1 MQKNTNTLQYALA
14 CSFGG
19 FIGTLIALQFKS
31 NWFYGLIGFALG
43 LSVGWI
49 TAMFTNDPKGF
60 SAAVKNALTK
70 SLEAVGETDFKGFA
84 IDFIHETIY
93 RFVCYCWM
101 AVGTLAFLETV
112 SIGYWAFNGFG
123 INILQV
129 PFEFFLTI
137 LLVCVIMG
145 FLGCSPGSKKDYSE
159 NARGMIKLFALC
171 FNPGAVIFYT
181 TMGIHLGFVWLLKH
195 QKSIRFAVKVF
206 LAEMY
211 LYVHQNDGLA
221 LLSNVALATGIG
233 FYFEHA
239 TIGAIVWFVAGII
252 DRTIYSNNQSRLI
265 AIIAK
270 KG

>member
-31 NWFYGLIGFALG
+31 NWFYGLVGFALG
-43 LSVGWI
+43 LSVGWV

-60 SAAVKNALTK
+60 SSAVKKALIK
-70 SLEAVGETDFKGFA
+70 SLEVVGETDFEGFA

-93 RFVCYCWM
+93 RFGGYCWT

-112 SIGYWAFNGFG
+112 SIGYWAFNGFD
-123 INILQV
+123 ITILQV
-129 PFEFFLTI
+129 PFEFFLTV
-137 LLVCVIMG
+137 LLVCGIMG
-145 FLGCSPGSKKDYSE
+145 FIGCSPGSKKDYSE
-159 NARGMIKLFALC
+159 NARGMIKMLALYL
-171 FNPGAVIFYT
+171 NPGAVIFYT
-181 TMGIHLGFVWLLKH
+181 VIGVHLGFVWLLKH

-239 TIGAIVWFVAGII
+239 IIGAIVGFIAGIT
-252 DRTIYSNNQSRLI
+252 DRTIYSNNQHRLI
-265 AIIAK
+265 AITVK
-270 KG
+270 KE